1 MSDRMLGAIRREIDR
16 AAAGARLAFR
26 GLLAGLQLNKKV
38 QLASGEGLAG
48 EQLDRLELFQQFG
61 FTSAPP
67 AGTQLIVVPLGGRS
81 SAAVVVATEH
91 GTYRFQLG
99 QAGEAC
105 VYNQWGDRIHL
116 RQDRTIHVV
125 SEAKVLIETDQV
137 EIHAATSM
145 TITTPQFTVDASG
158 GVTLN
163 TPTVDASGNV
173 TAEADI
179 TAGGEVADA
188 GGTKTMSGM
197 RVVFNGHVHPE
208 NNAPGGSTNA
218 SPTPM

>member
-1 MSDRMLGAIRREIDR
+1 MLEAMRREIGR

-38 QLASGEGLAG
+38 QLVSGEGLAG

-61 FTSAPP
+61 FTSSPP
-67 AGTQLIVVPLGGRS
+67 AGTQIIVLPLGGRS

-91 GTYRFQLG
+91 GAYRFQLG

-125 SEAKVLIETDQV
+125 SQAKVLIETDQV
-137 EIHAATSM
+137 QINAATSV
-145 TITTPQFTVDASG
+145 TISTPQFTVDAST

-163 TPTVDASGNV
+163 TPTVDASADIIAG
-173 TAEADI
+173 ADI
-179 TAGGEVADA
+179 TADGEVADA
-188 GGTKTMSGM
+188 SGAKTMSGM
-197 RVVFNGHVHPE
+197 RAVFDGHTHKE
-208 NNAPGGSTNA
+208 NNAPGGNTN
-218 SPTPM
+218 PPNGPM

>member
-1 MSDRMLGAIRREIDR
+1 MSSTRMLDAMRREIGR
-16 AAAGARLAFR
+16 AAAGARLAYR
-26 GLLAGLQLNKKV
+26 GLLAGLQLAKKV

-67 AGTQLIVVPLGGRS
+67 EGTQLIVLPLGGRS
-81 SAAVVVATEH
+81 SAAVIVATEH
-91 GTYRFQLG
+91 GAFRFQLG
-99 QAGEAC
+99 EAGEAC

-137 EIHAATSM
+137 QINAATSV
-145 TITTPQFTVDASG
+145 TITTPQFTVDASD
-158 GVTLN
+158 GVALN
-163 TPTVDASGNV
+163 TPTVAASDNV
-173 TAEADI
+173 TAGADI
-179 TAGGEVADA
+179 TANGEVADA
-188 GGTKTMSGM
+188 GGAKTMSGM
-197 RVVFNGHVHPE
+197 RGVFNGHVHPE
-208 NNAPGGSTNA
+208 TGSNTNV